1 MLLSA
6 GIADPILGVRQSIA
20 GFVLHLSIERR
31 RPLRDDPVLLALA
44 QYWAERRNGREFPDR
59 EDIDPLAMPRSILP
73 HLSLAEISDGGRRAR
88 YRLVGTEIVSRLGQD
103 FTGREVADVMSG
115 DYHLFITSM
124 FRAVHEYRAP
134 LYSESQFRCEL
145 ALSRTRRLLL
155 PLSRNR
161 SGRVDQILMGQTW
174 PPSDYTE
181 MQPLICV
188 LDAGGTFEETLRE
201 VVSIQP

>member
-6 GIADPILGVRQSIA
+6 RPADPIFRLWQQSP
-20 GFVLHLSIERR
+20 GSVLHLSIERR
-31 RPLRDDPVLLALA
+31 RPLREDPILLALA
-44 QYWAERRNGREFPDR
+44 QYWVGRRNGRDFPDR
-59 EDIDPLAMPRSILP
+59 ADIDPLAMPRSILP

-88 YRLVGTEIVSRLGQD
+88 YRLVGTEIVNRLGQD
-103 FTGREVADVMSG
+103 FTGQQVSEVMTG

-124 FRAVHEYRAP
+124 FRGVCEYRAP
-134 LYSESQFRCEL
+134 LYSESQFRCEV

-155 PLSRNR
+155 PLSCNR
-161 SGRVDQILMGQTW
+161 SGRVDQVLMGQTW

-181 MQPLICV
+181 MRPLICV

-201 VVSIQP
+201 VVSIQA